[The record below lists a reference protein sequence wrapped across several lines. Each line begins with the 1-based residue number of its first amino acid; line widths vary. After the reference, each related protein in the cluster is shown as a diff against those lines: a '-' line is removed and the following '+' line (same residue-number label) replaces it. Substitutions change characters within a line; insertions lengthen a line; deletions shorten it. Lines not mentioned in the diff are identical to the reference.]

1 VLRFPYMRWDVP
13 ANWPQIILNETSAV
27 IIEINEG
34 GSYTAAT
41 GYGYSDYIDT
51 LLDGL
56 IPILERP

>member
-1 VLRFPYMRWDVP
+1 MRWDVP